1 MVRPMQDAE
10 IRSNVFLAHALLD
23 RHAPDLAG
31 LPVCPVVSDGTDN
44 AMYRV
49 GDSLAMR
56 LPRRLAAARL
66 LEKEARILPRL
77 ERVPLTLP
85 NPVRQFPASAD
96 FPYPW
101 SLVAWIKGRTAQMDA
116 LENPADAGRAL
127 AGFLA
132 ALRATDADG
141 APLAGAANHRR
152 GVPLSELADQTLN
165 CIAAL
170 ADEIDAVEA
179 RALWREAL
187 AVPFEG
193 PPVWLH
199 GDLKADNLLARDGRL
214 VAVIDWGLAAAG
226 DPAVDLAPAWTW
238 LDRAGADAFR
248 TATDMPQPYWQRAS
262 GWALYCAVIAL
273 EYYRETP
280 NRPCRNP
287 ALCATSRATLGRLG
301 LR

>member
-1 MVRPMQDAE
+1 MYDDDIQSDIA
-10 IRSNVFLAHALLD
+10 LASALLT

-31 LPVCPVVSDGTDN
+31 LPVAPVLSDGTDN

-49 GDSLAMR
+49 GDHLAMR
-56 LPRRLAAARL
+56 LPRRLEAVRL
-66 LEKEARILPRL
+66 LEKEARILPHL
-77 ERVPLTLP
+77 ERLPLDVPQP
-85 NPVRQFPASAD
+85 QKVFPASAD

-101 SLVAWIKGRTAQMDA
+101 SLVRWIEGHTAHLDA
-116 LENPADAGRAL
+116 LHTPVDAGRAL

-132 ALRATDADG
+132 ALQATDADG

-152 GVPLSELADQTLN
+152 GVPLSELADQTLH

-179 RALWREAL
+179 RALWRAAL
-187 AVPFEG
+187 ATPYDG

-238 LDRAGADAFR
+238 LDRAGAEAFR
-248 TATDMPQPYWQRAS
+248 TATDLPEPYWQRAK
-262 GWALYCAVIAL
+262 GWALYGAVIAL

-280 NRPCRNP
+280 KRPCRNP
-287 ALCATSRATLGRLG
+287 ALCATSRATLQRLG

>member
-1 MVRPMQDAE
+1 MYVDDIQSDIA
-10 IRSNVFLAHALLD
+10 LASALLT
-23 RHAPDLAG
+23 RNAPDLAG
-31 LPVCPVVSDGTDN
+31 LPVTPVLSDVTDN

-49 GDSLAMR
+49 GDHLAMR
-56 LPRRLAAARL
+56 LPRRLEAVRL
-66 LEKEARILPRL
+66 LEKEARILPNLGRL
-77 ERVPLTLP
+77 PLDVPQP
-85 NPVRQFPASAD
+85 QKMFPASAD

-101 SLVAWIKGRTAQMDA
+101 SLVRWIEGHTAHLDE
-116 LENPADAGRAL
+116 LHTPADAGRAL

-132 ALRATDADG
+132 ALRVTDADG

-152 GVPLSELADQTLN
+152 GVPLRELADQTLH

-179 RALWREAL
+179 RALWRAAL
-187 AVPFEG
+187 AMPYDG

-238 LDRAGADAFR
+238 LDRAGAEAFR
-248 TATDMPQPYWQRAS
+248 TATDLPEPYWQRAK
-262 GWALYCAVIAL
+262 GWALYGAVIAL

-280 NRPCRNP
+280 KRPCRNP
-287 ALCATSRATLGRLG
+287 ALCATSRATLQRLG